1 MIDKNEVVMG
11 RTILEWEKLSAE
23 LDKSMAGAP
32 ENTEP
37 LSPEEVR
44 WFRRVLADKAPK
56 VKVTIRLHKWQIDRA
71 KRLAKERG
79 MRGYQTLL
87 DQIITHALMP

>member
-1 MIDKNEVVMG
+1 MMDKNRKVAG
-11 RTILEWEKLSAE
+11 RTIREWEKLSAE
-23 LDKSMAGAP
+23 FDKSMAGAP

-37 LSPEEVR
+37 LSAEESR
-44 WFRRVLADKAPK
+44 WFRRVLADKRPK
-56 VKVTIRLHKWQIDRA
+56 VRVTIRLHQWQIDRA